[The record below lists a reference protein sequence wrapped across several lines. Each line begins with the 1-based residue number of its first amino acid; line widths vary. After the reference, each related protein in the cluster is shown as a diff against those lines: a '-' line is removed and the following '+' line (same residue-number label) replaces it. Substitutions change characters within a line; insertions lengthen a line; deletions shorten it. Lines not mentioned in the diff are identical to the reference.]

1 MTDAGRPPAARTD
14 DGASFADRLRHRLAL
29 RGPGW
34 PAELQATFYDVDAK
48 VEWMDRNKVD
58 IAVISVGPPIYFYWL
73 SPDAGLAACKL
84 ANDGKT
90 TYKGQQVVAI
100 RDRSDNSKLY
110 VAATG
115 KPYPVA
121 IVGGK
126 GNESG
131 TITFGD
137 WNKQVS
143 LSAPGGAI
151 DISRFGG

>member
-1 MTDAGRPPAARTD
+1 MKHFAGGTVAQLLHGKWLKGPATRGRFQSLAPLTSLS
-14 DGASFADRLRHRLAL
+14 ALFA
-29 RGPGW
+29 G
-34 PAELQATFYDVDAK
+34 
-48 VEWMDRNKVD
+48 
-58 IAVISVGPPIYFYWL
+58 ISSKHG
-73 SPDAGLAACKL
+73 KL
-84 ANDGKT
+84 VNDGKT

-115 KPYPVA
+115 KPYPAA

-151 DISRFGG
+151 DLSRFGG